1 VQQRASFSRFCHQKK
16 YSRANKSRLVP
27 TQSENKNNPVR
38 TSRGLSPH
46 KPKNYYLCTSKR
58 NFMNFQNTREFA
70 QQLDQQDELY
80 NYRNEFIFPQVN
92 GKNVIY
98 FTGNSLG
105 LQPKRTKAFVDEV
118 MNDWAKLAVDG
129 HFYADKP
136 WWDYHERFAI
146 PLGEI
151 MGAKPSEITVMN
163 TLTVNLH
170 LMMVSFYRPTA
181 KKYKILCEEKA
192 FPSDQY
198 MFQSQADFHAQ
209 YLGINPNEIIIE
221 IKRREGEHN
230 IRLEDVLAKIEEI
243 GDELALVL
251 IGGVNY
257 YTGQVFDMKTITAAA
272 QKTGAYVGWDLAHAA
287 GNIEMNLHDWNVDF
301 ACWCSYKYMNSGP
314 GNASG
319 CFVHENHHY
328 NAKLPRFAGWWGH
341 NKERRFKMEQ
351 QFEPVHGADGWQ
363 ISNLPIL
370 SLAPYLASVEMFAEV
385 GMTKLIKKRN
395 LLTSYLEFIL
405 HEIDREIGGAGFE
418 IITPQNQEERAC
430 QLSVYLHGQGRS
442 LFEYLMKNGVITD
455 WREPNV
461 IRFAPAPFYCS
472 FTDMYEFG
480 QILKKGII
488 G

>member
-1 VQQRASFSRFCHQKK
+1 MEFK
-16 YSRANKSRLVP
+16 
-27 TQSENKNNPVR
+27 
-38 TSRGLSPH
+38 
-46 KPKNYYLCTSKR
+46 
-58 NFMNFQNTREFA
+58 NTREFA
-70 QQLDQQDELY
+70 QQLDAQDELFK
-80 NYRNEFIFPQVN
+80 YRDEFIFPTVN
-92 GKNVIY
+92 GTKVIY

-105 LQPKRTKAFVDEV
+105 LQPKRTKAYVDEV
-118 MNDWAKLAVDG
+118 MNDWANLAVEG

-136 WWDYHERFAI
+136 WWDYHERFAA
-146 PLGEI
+146 PLSGI
-151 MGAKPSEITVMN
+151 VGAKPSEITVMN

-170 LMMVSFYRPTA
+170 LMMVSFYRPTQ

-198 MFQSQADFHAQ
+198 MFQSQAQFHAQ
-209 YLGINPNEIIIE
+209 HLGINHKEIIVE

-230 IRLEDVLAKIEEI
+230 IRLEDILAKIEEV

-287 GNIEMNLHDWNVDF
+287 GNVELQLHNWNVDF

-319 CFVHENHHY
+319 CFVHEKHHHD
-328 NAKLPRFAGWWGH
+328 NDLPRFAGWWGH
-341 NKERRFKMEQ
+341 NKERRFKMEPD
-351 QFEPVHGADGWQ
+351 FDPVHGADGWQ

-385 GMTKLIKKRN
+385 GMPKLIKKRN

-405 HEIDREIGGAGFE
+405 YEIDREIDGTEFE
-418 IITPQNQEERAC
+418 IITPQSQEERAC

-442 LFEYLMKNGVITD
+442 LFEYLMKSGVITD

-461 IRFAPAPFYCS
+461 IRLAPAPFYCS
-472 FTDMYEFG
+472 FEDMYEFG
-480 QILKKGII
+480 QILKKGISKP
-488 G
+488 